1 MAKPDQK
8 RSALTIVSDIFIL
21 AGNVIK
27 FAFIAFL
34 ALFFLGALGA
44 SLGEELKRGNVA
56 VIPIRGLITNSG
68 DSFEAT
74 TGAEDVIELIDE
86 AEEND
91 EISAILLDVDSPGG
105 TPVATDMIASR
116 ISRANKT
123 VVAVIGETGA
133 SGAYWI
139 STATD
144 KIYANKMSVTGS
156 IGVQASRLEFGG
168 LLADYNV
175 TYRRLVAGKYKD
187 VGTPLREMTTE
198 EQRMYQHILDD
209 LHEEFISTVATNR
222 GLDKEY
228 VRNLS
233 TGFVYLGSEAKRLG
247 LIDEIG
253 GEKEALDYLSTSLNI
268 TAEPVDYEKPKTFF
282 EELAGVTANGFYQI
296 GRGLGANVEGPKVS
310 FT

>member
-1 MAKPDQK
+1 MPKPDQK
-8 RSALTIVSDIFIL
+8 RSALTTVSDIFIL

-27 FAFIAFL
+27 FMFIVFLAFL
-34 ALFFLGALGA
+34 FLGAIGS
-44 SLGEELKRGNVA
+44 SLDEGLKQGNVA
-56 VIPIRGLITNSG
+56 VIPIRGLIMNSA
-68 DSFEAT
+68 DSFET
-74 TGAEDVIELIDE
+74 TTSADDIIELVDE
-86 AEEND
+86 AEENED
-91 EISAILLDVDSPGG
+91 IKAILLDIDSPGG

-123 VVAVIGETGA
+123 VIAVIGETGA

-139 STATD
+139 STAAD

-187 VGTPLREMTTE
+187 VGTPLREMTSE
-198 EQRMYQHILDD
+198 EQRMYQTILDD

-233 TGFVYLGSEAKRLG
+233 TGFVYLGSEAKRLR

-282 EELAGVTANGFYQI
+282 EELAGVTSQAFYSV
-296 GRGLGANVEGPKVS
+296 GRGLGASAEAPKIS